1 MLEAMGMKR
10 LISHN
15 ATPTTINTTT
25 IFSRGICCSSHQ
37 GATCS
42 PLPRL
47 RAQRPD
53 AKKRPRRVKRPSQWS
68 NYWSRPQKH
77 QFNIVTFGHHW
88 FNVFK
93 GFEFF

>member
-53 AKKRPRRVKRPSQWS
+53 AKKKTAQGQAPFPMVKLLVPT
-68 NYWSRPQKH
+68 PKTP
-77 QFNIVTFGHHW
+77 I
-88 FNVFK
+88 
-93 GFEFF
+93 